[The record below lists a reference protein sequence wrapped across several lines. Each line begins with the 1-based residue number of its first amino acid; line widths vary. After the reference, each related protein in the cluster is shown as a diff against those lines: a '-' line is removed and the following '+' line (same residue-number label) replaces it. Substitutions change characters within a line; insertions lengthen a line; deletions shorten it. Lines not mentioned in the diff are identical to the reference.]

1 MGCSGRWQVASL
13 SKPASYNRDPMRSF
27 LRSPRGSFAYPLR
40 QFPQAPRSSPLS
52 STAQSPVPAAGDA
65 SEQSPLEN
73 ELAVL
78 LVESLN
84 LEVAPADIVPT
95 APLYGEGLGLDS
107 IDILEVALEVSRKYG
122 FQLRSDDERNQQIFQ
137 SLRTLATHVA
147 QNRTAA

>member
-1 MGCSGRWQVASL
+1 
-13 SKPASYNRDPMRSF
+13 
-27 LRSPRGSFAYPLR
+27 
-40 QFPQAPRSSPLS
+40 LS
-52 STAQSPVPAAGDA
+52 STQSPLTALGDA
-65 SEQSPLEN
+65 PEQSALEN

-84 LEVAPADIVPT
+84 LEIAPAEIVPT

-137 SLRTLATHVA
+137 SLRSLAAHVA
-147 QNRTAA
+147 QNRGDA